1 MVAGVRLLT
10 GLIALCLVEL
20 GSIAER
26 EFVTAQ
32 RQLMVVMTA
41 LPMVQATPKQK
52 TATPIHAQVRSSLS
66 MSETSEDKGKK
77 LFNCRYKTKY

>member
-10 GLIALCLVEL
+10 GPIAQFLVGL
-20 GSIAER
+20 VSIAER
-26 EFVTAQ
+26 GFVTAQ
-32 RQLMVVMTA
+32 LQIMVVTTALLMVQVT
-41 LPMVQATPKQK
+41 LKQK